1 MCYAAAIYM
10 WCNLIQ
16 RHRIIAPLIN
26 STLDYAL
33 WSDSCSGHFAQWR
46 TYAPLE
52 WELQAEKHHK
62 FLVLYATV
70 GLSFPSQI
78 RLAILSSS
86 YLQINITGNKAS
98 FTLPS
103 VAEKRPMQMWFAEK
117 FSRCVRA
124 ELCNIVKWYMTFWF
138 FIVAITEM
146 LCGWTQDILL
156 LKGPKHQLSL
166 YDKMPVLHFSSDHVL
181 LQKVCKHDDK

>member
-10 WCNLIQ
+10 WCKLIQ
-16 RHRIIAPLIN
+16 RHRITAPLVN
-26 STLDYAL
+26 STLDYVL
-33 WSDSCSGHFAQWR
+33 WSDSCSGHFNQLR

-52 WELQAEKHHK
+52 WELQAEKTHK
-62 FLVLYATV
+62 FLVFYATV
-70 GLSFPSQI
+70 GLLFPSQI

-86 YLQINITGNKAS
+86 YLQINITRNKAS

-103 VAEKRPMQMWFAEK
+103 VVEKRPMQMWFVAK
-117 FSRCVRA
+117 FSCCVPA
-124 ELCNIVKWYMTFWF
+124 ELRNIVKWYMSFWF
-138 FIVAITEM
+138 FILAITEK
-146 LCGWTQDILL
+146 LCGWTENILL

-166 YDKMPVLHFSSDHVL
+166 YDKMPALHFSSDHVL